1 MLSLPLLDKLQQLE
15 ILFERCTVRQI
26 QEIFPVIVHS
36 IFGINGN
43 PLGWGL
49 RTTTM
54 ENASHY
60 FNRLQHFLG
69 VNGIWMHICHR
80 LLNETTKFE
89 IEINLLPVSITFKP
103 YYPTYLL
110 YVFVHSA
117 NSSACCRQVPCFMQ
131 I

>member
-1 MLSLPLLDKLQQLE
+1 MLNLPLLDKLQQLE
-15 ILFERCTVRQI
+15 LLFERCTVRQI

-60 FNRLQHFLG
+60 FHRLQQFLG

-89 IEINLLPVSITFKP
+89 IDINLLPVGITCKAHRIK
-103 YYPTYLL
+103 YLIYTL
-110 YVFVHSA
+110 FAFHSTA
-117 NSSACCRQVPCFMQ
+117 
-131 I
+131 